1 MIATTMTRLVGAA
14 SRTVTFDP
22 ACDRQR
28 RLRSRGNI
36 ERVDLA
42 QQPLEHNKVNNL
54 ALRLHPH
61 GGAAT
66 MASTSSQRRP
76 KVMASLREPLV
87 R

>member
-14 SRTVTFDP
+14 SRPVTFDP
-22 ACDRQR
+22 AGDR
-28 RLRSRGNI
+28 GKI

-66 MASTSSQRRP
+66 VASTSSQRRP